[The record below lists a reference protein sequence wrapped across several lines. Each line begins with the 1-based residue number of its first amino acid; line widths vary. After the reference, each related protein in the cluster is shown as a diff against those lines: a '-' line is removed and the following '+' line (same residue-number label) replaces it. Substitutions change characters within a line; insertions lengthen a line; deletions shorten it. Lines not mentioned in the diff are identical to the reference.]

1 MKKAKDA
8 LFGGALAL
16 QSTNLLK
23 DRSTTGLTNTMEG
36 FVGIGVTG
44 AVADISYKMV
54 QGKKT
59 YKKKRRNK

>member
-8 LFGGALAL
+8 IFGGALAL

-23 DRSTTGLTNTMEG
+23 DRSTAGLTSSMEG

-44 AVADISYKMV
+44 AMSNVAYDMV
-54 QGKKT
+54 SMPK
-59 YKKKRRNK
+59 YKKKRRK